1 MAWLLMLLMLLLL
14 LFLSSFLR
22 PFLQLL
28 MPLSIYNSERPFPR
42 FHEETFAAVAASD
55 KFEEMV
61 MSLTQG
67 QGMEDVDEIL
77 MSESDMD
84 VLDMDEEEFDEK
96 LNNED
101 DALPSEDA
109 LTLSTKLF
117 GSLNS
122 SDETTS

>member
-1 MAWLLMLLMLLLL
+1 M
-14 LFLSSFLR
+14 
-22 PFLQLL
+22 
-28 MPLSIYNSERPFPR
+28 
-42 FHEETFAAVAASD
+42 EETFAAVAASD

-109 LTLSTKLF
+109 LTLSMKLF

>member
-1 MAWLLMLLMLLLL
+1 M
-14 LFLSSFLR
+14 
-22 PFLQLL
+22 
-28 MPLSIYNSERPFPR
+28 
-42 FHEETFAAVAASD
+42 EETFAAVAASD